1 MKDYFLKPSGS
12 DRAAYLNYLLDRL
25 TEFRKARGNHGYLNV
40 HIVRAGIAKQLAWP
54 LDDETHFEETCAHI
68 QAKINNTI
76 LGRINASKGRA
87 SYHSFADHGK
97 PKSPQSHGVAEPGD
111 SVPNAAGCQCGQI
124 RVGDHQPE
132 CEQATTA
139 LRPIVD
145 ECIDLRHKAGLSAG
159 SASPCLSGENLDE
172 SAAPQQSGEL
182 VGSPTASPAGSSFL
196 PSTLDSRPSTKS
208 LELGAWRVITLKAA
222 RPLLRGREENGT
234 KIPGLSLRATADA
247 IGVPLA
253 TLSRLISE
261 FAHLTDDQ
269 LTTENCAGD
278 FAKRGC
284 SSEFEALLK
293 VPEIVAEL
301 NRLYVATMGA
311 SCDQATKER
320 RTGSIA
326 LTLKRLGD
334 FPVMP
339 ERLAA
344 KLRGGT
350 QPRPF
355 VDYLKRTW
363 TAEMEAKV
371 RGAKHYALASISG
384 RRDLTEELAD
394 GTRVPL
400 KPGRVWVLDD
410 MSSNIPFWFE
420 VVSGRQFEKWQIN
433 GISPMITRHG
443 CAVGR
448 QGLYCWDWAT
458 GAWLGLELVG
468 RLRDAY
474 QASDILRFLRKL
486 MQRYGK
492 PDKIVIEQGV
502 WKSRAISG
510 WKATEAGLVE
520 IENDWIVPDLQGDES
535 TKITDGI
542 RALGVEIIYAYT
554 PRGKPIEGAFNYHQ
568 RIVPTFLQQGEAV
581 NIGRHAGEFEWAA
594 KQARRAAD
602 GVAHARDLGFIHID
616 RLADVAWQAM
626 LWEGMHDKA
635 RRDGKPLEIL
645 TQHLKN
651 FPLAELT
658 ERDLAAFMP
667 EKRSR
672 LYKGGTIVVEV
683 AGETHEFINPEVFA
697 LLPTGTK
704 LDFAFDPS
712 EPTLG
717 AAIYDQRGFLCWAS
731 YLPAGPVISN
741 RVRTED
747 DAPQLLKRY
756 KLAHRT
762 AARLLDLTTLRT
774 VRIAEA
780 RSRETN
786 GGASVPASR
795 GPAKPSTL
803 DHRPSTAVELQ
814 PVRQTQDSYAEM
826 FGG

>member
-1 MKDYFLKPSGS
+1 
-12 DRAAYLNYLLDRL
+12 
-25 TEFRKARGNHGYLNV
+25 
-40 HIVRAGIAKQLAWP
+40 
-54 LDDETHFEETCAHI
+54 
-68 QAKINNTI
+68 
-76 LGRINASKGRA
+76 
-87 SYHSFADHGK
+87 
-97 PKSPQSHGVAEPGD
+97 
-111 SVPNAAGCQCGQI
+111 
-124 RVGDHQPE
+124 
-132 CEQATTA
+132 
-139 LRPIVD
+139 
-145 ECIDLRHKAGLSAG
+145 
-159 SASPCLSGENLDE
+159 
-172 SAAPQQSGEL
+172 
-182 VGSPTASPAGSSFL
+182 
-196 PSTLDSRPSTKS
+196 
-208 LELGAWRVITLKAA
+208 
-222 RPLLRGREENGT
+222 
-234 KIPGLSLRATADA
+234 
-247 IGVPLA
+247 
-253 TLSRLISE
+253 
-261 FAHLTDDQ
+261 
-269 LTTENCAGD
+269 
-278 FAKRGC
+278 
-284 SSEFEALLK
+284 
-293 VPEIVAEL
+293 VPEIIAEL

-311 SCDQATKER
+311 SCAQATEER

-344 KLRGGT
+344 KLRAGT
-350 QPRPF
+350 QPKPF

-371 RGAKHYALASISG
+371 RGTKHYALASVSG
-384 RRDLTEELAD
+384 RRDLVEEMAD
-394 GTRVPL
+394 GSRIPL
-400 KPGRVWVLDD
+400 QPGRVWVLDD

-420 VVSGRQFEKWQIN
+420 VESGQRQSALGDRESAPSPLAS
-433 GISPMITRHG
+433 GLSPMISRHG

-458 GAWLGLELVG
+458 SAWLGLELVG

-510 WKATEAGLVE
+510 WKVLVDGQLLE
-520 IENDWIVPDLQGDES
+520 EENGWQVPDLQGDES
-535 TKITDGI
+535 AKITDGI

-568 RIVPTFLQQGEAV
+568 RIVPTFLNPGEAV

-594 KQARRAAD
+594 KQMRRAGD
-602 GVAHARDLGFIHID
+602 GVLHARDLGFIHID

-635 RRDGKPLEIL
+635 RRDGKPLKLL
-645 TQHLKN
+645 TQHLNN
-651 FPLAELT
+651 FPLPAAT
-658 ERDLAAFMP
+658 ERDLAVFLP

-762 AARLLDLTTLRT
+762 AARLLDLQTLRT
-774 VRIAEA
+774 VRIAESRTRTGSVDGDRAQAPAAPLPAA
-780 RSRETN
+780 RRAAAAIPHSALRTPQ
-786 GGASVPASR
+786 S
-795 GPAKPSTL
+795 
-803 DHRPSTAVELQ
+803 
-814 PVRQTQDSYAEM
+814 TQDSYAEM

>member
-1 MKDYFLKPSGS
+1 MKDYILKPSGA

-40 HIVRAGIAKQLAWP
+40 YIVRAGIAKQLAWP
-54 LDDETHFEETCAHI
+54 LDDETHFEETCAFI

-87 SYHSFADHGK
+87 SYHSFAAHGK
-97 PKSPQSHGVAEPGD
+97 PKS
-111 SVPNAAGCQCGQI
+111 SV
-124 RVGDHQPE
+124 
-132 CEQATTA
+132 
-139 LRPIVD
+139 
-145 ECIDLRHKAGLSAG
+145 G
-159 SASPCLSGENLDE
+159 SASDCSARSTELETHASVDGVSQAAEIIQPGVGFKSPAKPECGTAQPETECGPSVSEATNTVRPSFAPDVNFDE
-172 SAAPQQSGEL
+172 AVVPKPSGEL
-182 VGSPTASPAGSSFL
+182 VGSPTAYPAASSL
-196 PSTLDSRPSTKS
+196 ESRVTTKS
-208 LELGAWRVITLKAA
+208 LELGAWRARTLKAA
-222 RPLLRGREENGT
+222 RPLLQS
-234 KIPGLSLRATADA
+234 LSLRATADA
-247 IGVPLA
+247 LGVPLA
-253 TLSRLISE
+253 SMSRLVST
-261 FAHLTDDQ
+261 FAHLADDQ

-278 FAKRGC
+278 FANRGQ
-284 SSEFEALLK
+284 SSEFDALLK
-293 VPEIVAEL
+293 VPEIVAEM

-311 SCDQATKER
+311 SCAQATKER

-334 FPVMP
+334 FPLMP

-350 QPRPF
+350 QPRPL
-355 VDYLKRTW
+355 VDHLKRTW
-363 TAEMEAKV
+363 TAEMEAKL
-371 RGAKHYALASISG
+371 RGQKHYALASVSG

-394 GTRVPL
+394 GSRVPL

-420 VVSGRQFEKWQIN
+420 VPDKTN
-433 GISPMITRHG
+433 LPANISAMVTRHG

-448 QGLYCWDWAT
+448 QGLYAWDWASS
-458 GAWLGLELVG
+458 AWLGFDLIG

-492 PDKIVIEQGV
+492 PDQIRIEQGV

-510 WKATEAGLVE
+510 WKTTEEGL
-520 IENDWIVPDLQGDES
+520 IETENEWQLPDMLGDET
-535 TKITDGI
+535 TKIADGI
-542 RALGVEIIYAYT
+542 KALGVEVVYTYT

-568 RIVPTFLQQGEAV
+568 RIVPTFLQQGEGI
-581 NIGRHAGEFEWAA
+581 NIGRHAGEFEWPA
-594 KQARRAAD
+594 KQMRRAGD
-602 GVAHARDLGFIHID
+602 GVLHARDLGFIHID

-645 TQHLKN
+645 TQYLNN

-672 LYKGGTIVVEV
+672 NYKGGTIVVEV

-704 LDFAFDPS
+704 LDFAFDPA

-762 AARLLDLTTLRT
+762 AARLLDLKTLRT
-774 VRIAEA
+774 VKIAEA
-780 RSRETN
+780 RTRSLPTANDADSAAAAPLPETRRAPATQLQTA
-786 GGASVPASR
+786 GG
-795 GPAKPSTL
+795 PSALVTK
-803 DHRPSTAVELQ
+803 
-814 PVRQTQDSYAEM
+814 DSYAEM